1 MSRVGIACVLMLL
14 LPGGCVSHGG
24 SYHWSS
30 LYRQDISTV
39 AVPLFSSKD
48 YHRGVEFQVSDAL
61 VKKIE
66 EFTPYKVVP
75 RERAD
80 TILEGEIVAV
90 RPLTVTLDPHTA
102 TPQEQQYTIVVN
114 FTWKN
119 LHDGKVLVNRR
130 DFEQTS
136 NYYPTLGEGQYVAAQ
151 TAAERLALAI
161 VHEMEAPW

>member
-1 MSRVGIACVLMLL
+1 MSRVGIFCGLIFLL
-14 LPGGCVSHGG
+14 AGGCASRGG
-24 SYHWSS
+24 GYHWSS
-30 LYRQDISTV
+30 LYRQEISTV
-39 AVPLFSSKD
+39 AVPIFASKD

-102 TPQEQQYTIVVN
+102 TPQEEQYSIVVN

-119 LHDGKVLVNRR
+119 LHDGKVLVSRR
-130 DFEQTS
+130 DFEQTV
-136 NYYPTLGEGQYVAAQ
+136 NYYPTLGEGQYVPAQ

-161 VHEMEAPW
+161 VHEMEAAW